1 MAEKLAWL
9 ILRLAHLPRR
19 VNLLGLWPRMRMVGG
34 ERLVIGGRVGREVV
48 IFVVLLVGLMEWWV
62 VGVV

>member
-1 MAEKLAWL
+1 VVGE
-9 ILRLAHLPRR
+9 RR
-19 VNLLGLWPRMRMVGG
+19 VV
-34 ERLVIGGRVGREVV
+34 GGRVGREVV

>member
-1 MAEKLAWL
+1 
-9 ILRLAHLPRR
+9 
-19 VNLLGLWPRMRMVGG
+19 MVVG
-34 ERLVIGGRVGREVV
+34 ERRVIGGRVGREVV